1 MWKARLAVVIV
12 ALGID
17 GALAEPVATAQKR
30 LDDWRAYHA
39 ALPWLHQQ
47 FNKSQLDEI
56 EQSNIR
62 MLEAAKAAVEE
73 EKRQRA
79 AAAKAKAARKPQE
92 DALRER
98 ERKFFECIWHP
109 DRLIGL
115 TRDQLREKCGYW
127 DKVNRTTTASGVREQ
142 IVYSMVSGPRFY
154 VYTENGIV
162 TAVQN

>member
-1 MWKARLAVVIV
+1 MWKARLAVIIL

-17 GALAEPVATAQKR
+17 GALAEPVANAQKR
-30 LDDWRAYHA
+30 LDDWRAYRA

-47 FNKSQLDEI
+47 FNKSQLNEI
-56 EQSNIR
+56 ERSNIR

-92 DALRER
+92 HALRER

-109 DRLIGL
+109 DSLIGL